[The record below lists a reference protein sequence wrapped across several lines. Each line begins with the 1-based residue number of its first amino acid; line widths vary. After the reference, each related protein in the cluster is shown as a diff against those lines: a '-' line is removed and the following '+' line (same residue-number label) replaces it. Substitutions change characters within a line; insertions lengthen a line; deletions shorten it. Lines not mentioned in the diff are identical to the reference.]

1 VHSRISFIFFFAFF
15 HFFLPSYAA
24 ATPASAATEPHRPKK
39 DESVAHLPRI
49 CVRVSVCPFACVSV
63 CLCVRGAQGRRAGT
77 GRAHTYFCRVSI
89 AFFHFLAPFFRLHVY
104 VPASVPVCVAV
115 YLDYAL

>member
-1 VHSRISFIFFFAFF
+1 M
-15 HFFLPSYAA
+15 
-24 ATPASAATEPHRPKK
+24 
-39 DESVAHLPRI
+39 
-49 CVRVSVCPFACVSV
+49 
-63 CLCVRGAQGRRAGT
+63 RGAQGRRAGT

>member
-1 VHSRISFIFFFAFF
+1 MHSRISFIFFFAFF

-49 CVRVSVCPFACVSV
+49 CVRVSVC
-63 CLCVRGAQGRRAGT
+63 LCVRM
-77 GRAHTYFCRVSI
+77 
-89 AFFHFLAPFFRLHVY
+89 
-104 VPASVPVCVAV
+104 PVCAWGAGEKGWDGQGAHIF
-115 YLDYAL
+115 L

>member
-1 VHSRISFIFFFAFF
+1 MHSRISFIFFFAFF

-49 CVRVSVCPFACVSV
+49 CVRVSVCPCVRLPVCPYACV
-63 CLCVRGAQGRRAGT
+63 CVGRRGEGL
-77 GRAHTYFCRVSI
+77 GRAGRTHIFVG
-89 AFFHFLAPFFRLHVY
+89 FRLHFFIF
-104 VPASVPVCVAV
+104 
-115 YLDYAL
+115 